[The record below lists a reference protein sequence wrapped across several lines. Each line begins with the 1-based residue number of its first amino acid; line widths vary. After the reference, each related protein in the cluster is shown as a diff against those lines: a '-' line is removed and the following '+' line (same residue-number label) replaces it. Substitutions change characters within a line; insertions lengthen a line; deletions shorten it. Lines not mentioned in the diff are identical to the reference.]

1 MSSSTPTSCLDVR
14 RFSRDSAV
22 DKLNWRRA
30 ELRSSAFVL
39 ELDIA
44 ELGLDSAAGHGVVA
58 AGG

>member
-1 MSSSTPTSCLDVR
+1 M
-14 RFSRDSAV
+14 

-30 ELRSSAFVL
+30 ELRSSAVVL

-44 ELGLDSAAGHGVVA
+44 ELGLDSAVRHGVVA